1 MPIYK
6 WKCEHCG
13 KGIEELRP
21 MKESKDDCPCPCGE
35 ILTFEDRDYT
45 QKRTNAPADCP
56 RVSTALGVHPSQIA
70 DGSIFE
76 THPGAEFNPNG
87 DMLLKNLSEQK
98 QRLRERGWVDK
109 NKY

>member
-1 MPIYK
+1 MPLYNYI
-6 WKCEHCG
+6 CDCG
-13 KGIEELRP
+13 KTIEDLR
-21 MKESKDDCPCPCGE
+21 SIKDRNDETICSCGK
-35 ILTFEDRDYT
+35 IMDRDFT

-87 DMLLKNLSEQK
+87 DMLIKNRSEQK
-98 QRLRERGWVDK
+98 QRLKERNWV
-109 NKY
+109 NKDSYC